1 MCIVASPEPYMR
13 HSWSEIARVPL
24 PAIISN
30 TSTGLQVKLTEY
42 MDADWMASRIYGE
55 HDEEELPVAAAMMK
69 MVGVW

>member
-1 MCIVASPEPYMR
+1 
-13 HSWSEIARVPL
+13 
-24 PAIISN
+24 
-30 TSTGLQVKLTEY
+30 